1 MTSIKRYE
9 FIVFFFGAITF
20 EIEWSVCLYGNRHI
34 LEATKRS
41 QGQLRRPTTVPRRT
55 ETGGNISDSTLR
67 RNYLSMDNGD
77 PCGECIVGKLDS
89 GGLSED

>member
-67 RNYLSMDNGD
+67 RNYLSMDNLVK
-77 PCGECIVGKLDS
+77 ENKKKQKIKVFQ
-89 GGLSED
+89 